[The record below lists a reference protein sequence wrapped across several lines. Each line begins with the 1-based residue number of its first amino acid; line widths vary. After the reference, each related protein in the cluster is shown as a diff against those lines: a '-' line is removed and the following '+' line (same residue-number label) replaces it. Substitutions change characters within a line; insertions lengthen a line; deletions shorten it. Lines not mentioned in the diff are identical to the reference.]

1 MKKHEKRLMAAL
13 LTLVMLVGMLPLQVF
28 ASEQPAPRAADA
40 TQTLTTSVDYD
51 SAERATATVTYHKV
65 GEAAP
70 ACNIVFLL
78 DASIQGGAATAQFK
92 NMVSANAGALVA
104 GTNANMQVISY
115 TQNVTNHGSATT
127 SGELDNLVG
136 QVSSA
141 QQGTA
146 NAALGLQEAT
156 EAVGTVAG
164 NGNPTVVFWVLGDDF
179 GNTQGASV
187 EDELKALSAQLNDD
201 DALIAWQLADQP
213 DDLIEKYAT
222 HYTTAEGKAEIAAY
236 AEKDADIFRS
246 GMLDSLERVLHDHY
260 RDTSITLSLAE
271 NQTLA
276 EKITSAEWKTTNGN
290 TLPVVETEVAKDGQS
305 VTVTFDKLCANLTGD
320 LVLELKLNTSVNESQ
335 TVLAEATTDGLYTG
349 FFDEATSEN
358 SLLFPAVSLDR
369 SQYTIT
375 FNAGDDATGTA
386 PEKITAMPGQYVTL
400 PDEGTL
406 TNSGSSFGGWN
417 DAQGKH
423 YSAGQIIAMP
433 EENLTLTPAW
443 GHVEVELEL
452 GQVNYAQSN
461 GNQMANN
468 VNYYRTGILNFNHV
482 SINGATPFNGK
493 VHSVQVKDQDIHYEK
508 TPTESDSR
516 YVTITNTEIEA
527 EYARHVGAT
536 DDDRVVAYI
545 QKCKCGEENSDKYDL
560 IIAGPGGVVASTN
573 MAEWMDTNGSLETVD
588 LSALD
593 TSHVTDMQKMFRYC
607 TNLRSIKFGEK
618 FDTSNVTNM
627 YDMFSRCSS
636 LESLD
641 LTGFDTSNV
650 TTMSSMF
657 WECGSLK
664 VLDLTSFDASK
675 LTSMYRMFTNCDN
688 LTEIKF
694 SEKINSHALINVAEM
709 FYGCKN
715 LTILDLGGF
724 DTSSVTNMSHMFRKC
739 SSLEQLNF
747 PDSFDT
753 SSVKTME
760 SMFQGCSALT
770 SLDLSNFDTGKVTEM
785 ASMFSDCS
793 SLTNLVLSESFNTS
807 SVTTMAYMF
816 NGCSSL
822 KDLILPESFNTSAVT
837 NMDRMFR
844 GCQSL
849 TSLTLPQAFDIS
861 KVTNMYAMFADSTK
875 LETVDL
881 SQANFNTSS
890 VTTMQYLFSDDTALQ
905 KVNLDDQF
913 YLQNVQ
919 NLSAIFSGC
928 SNLETINGDL
938 IFSATTDNQA
948 QNLSSMFSGC
958 GKLDGVNFVYVDAA
972 GNEVEDPT
980 TVSFPYVTTMASM
993 FSGCQKLTSID
1004 MGGWQMKDLT
1014 STSSMFKNCSS
1025 LQTLDLSW
1033 TEIAALEAQLSV
1045 GAMFNNVSTSAALN
1059 VANEADGTLST
1070 FMQAVVDAF
1079 KASVTNGTVYVDNV
1093 QIWPATT
1100 TGDEP
1105 IGDGP
1110 TMEPSGDPTQGTEP
1124 EGSHADPENG
1134 GEPGNTNDPSN
1145 DEPNNNEPSNDEEN
1159 NNEPSNDEQN
1169 NNDPSNG
1176 EQNNDEPLNGEQNNN
1191 DPSNDD
1197 ETNDVPSGDNV
1208 TPDGEG
1214 VVSTEPVEE
1223 PGTDAP
1229 EQDAAEPAAAS
1240 TMALSR
1246 AADARTTGDYTVK
1259 DNIWTHNTR
1268 TRAGSQFQYI
1278 VRVKYVG
1285 DVGAQSGEIK
1295 VTFPIPEDVRVL
1307 TKDELNAIGE
1317 GTELVQIGSVEYS
1330 DADTGFKGGR
1340 VVDADYD
1347 KDANALTA
1355 TIDGLFTGTEVEI
1368 NIWCTNEE
1376 KDFPDGGGYVY
1387 WDGTATT
1394 QDSAA
1399 AATSNVYRLWDVRN
1413 ADPEIPEAQDYTLT
1427 YKFTGQVPPDAK
1439 LPQGG
1444 TYKEGDQVTVAEK
1457 PTTAYKYYTFDGWS
1471 YTENGVQ
1478 KEVTPGGT
1486 LTMPDENITLIGN
1499 WTRNDEQA
1507 PKVTVKYQYDDTA
1520 PKDAPQIADEIVAV
1534 GDTYNVKPNLPD
1546 TGYASFNGW
1555 VPSLSIGDANVAIA
1569 DDDKDGIYTSADY
1582 RIPTSGTLSTAQF
1595 ADAEN
1600 VTITYTGSWTPY
1612 TGTIKFD
1619 ANADGVEG
1627 SMTDMTGVTHDEDQ
1641 NLPANRF
1648 TRDGYTFAG
1657 WSLSEDGPVV
1667 KSDGESAAGLITE
1680 NGSTVTLYAQWQE
1693 KPAVVETIM
1702 VYPADIIIYMGGADG
1717 AAGTVN
1723 ENGDIVGSDS
1733 LPEPGF
1739 RVTLPA
1745 SLKGTDVTTLT
1756 FKEKNGTKTWK
1767 FVPYDGES
1775 STVYKL
1781 VPQGEGQAATRVQFT
1796 KANGEVITSDNFT
1809 VGKEVNTS
1817 FEMGLYKGGVGEIVV
1832 KNGSQTYSVNSN
1844 FTGTLTVRGTTADVD
1859 YAALNATVAAGEP
1872 GLTAAANTTYTIN
1885 NGDVQADK
1893 AGIALLFDAI
1903 INTTDNDRTAQLEDR
1918 ADKALGGADAD
1929 RQYEIRYLDLVDRNN
1944 GNAWV
1949 KASENVTVS
1958 WPLPAGTDADT
1969 DFTLLHFKD
1978 LHRDMESGVIED
1990 NIETSEVE
1998 EVGCKVEGDHVVF
2011 EIGRGGFSP
2020 FALVWD
2026 EETDE
2031 PDTPDKPNVPTEPDT
2046 PEDLNTVDHF
2056 SYIVGYE
2063 DGTVMPQKQITRAEV
2078 ATIFY
2083 RLLKEDVRDENTT
2096 DASDFSDVSSSDWY
2110 GTTVATLA
2118 EMNILKGY
2126 EDGTF
2131 RPNAPITRAEF
2142 AAIATRFFDE
2152 TGAIYEP
2159 GTFTDV
2165 TGSEWFAGAIMDAVN
2180 LGLIGG
2186 YEDGTVRPNN
2196 NITRAEACAIV
2207 NRTVGRVP
2215 DADHLLPED
2224 EMITWPDNPESAWF
2238 YADMQEATNGHEY
2251 EWITEDGN
2259 KVENWTDLLDKDWTD
2274 R

>member
-1 MKKHEKRLMAAL
+1 MRQQVKRVVAIIMTVA
-13 LTLVMLVGMLPLQVF
+13 MLVGLFPLEVF
-28 ASEQPAPRAADA
+28 AQNSQRAAA

-104 GTNANMQVISY
+104 CTNANMQVISY
-115 TQNVTNHGSATT
+115 TQTVTNHGSATT

-146 NAALGLQEAT
+146 NAALGLQKAT

-164 NGNPTVVFWVLGDDF
+164 NGNPTVVFWVLGESF
-179 GNTQGASV
+179 GNTQGTPV
-187 EDELKALSAQLNDD
+187 EDELQALSDQLNDD
-201 DALIAWQLADQP
+201 DALITWQLTDQP
-213 DDLIEKYAT
+213 NDLIEKYAT
-222 HYTTAEGKAEIAAY
+222 HYTTAEGADKTAAY
-236 AEKDADIFRS
+236 AETNEAAFRS

-260 RDTSITLSLAE
+260 RDTSLTLSLAE

-276 EKITSAEWKTTNGN
+276 KEITSAEWETTNGN
-290 TLPVVETEVAKDGQS
+290 TLSEVKTEITEDRQS

-320 LVLELKLNTSVNESQ
+320 LVLALALDTDVNKKEI
-335 TVLAEATTDGLYTG
+335 VLAASTETSAYYSGL
-349 FFDEATSEN
+349 FDEEEAEQNLSFSDVEI
-358 SLLFPAVSLDR
+358 DR
-369 SQYTIT
+369 QKYTIT
-375 FNAGDDATGTA
+375 FEAGDDTTGTA
-386 PEKITAMPGQYVTL
+386 PDAITAMPGQYVTL
-400 PDEGTL
+400 PDEGSL

-417 DAQGKH
+417 DEEDNH

-433 EENLTLTPAW
+433 AENLTLTPAW

-452 GQVNYAQSN
+452 GEVKYAEAN
-461 GNQMANN
+461 GNQMSPNAKAGKRNL
-468 VNYYRTGILNFNHV
+468 LNFV
-482 SINGATPFNGK
+482 DVQVDGGETVAINAI
-493 VHSVQVKDQDIHYEK
+493 HSVKVVDNRVSYDTINDTEDPNRIQVTDPELKD
-508 TPTESDSR
+508 T
-516 YVTITNTEIEA
+516 VL
-527 EYARHVGAT
+527 YARHVGAT
-536 DDDRVVAYI
+536 ADDAVVAYLK
-545 QKCKCGEENSDKYDL
+545 QCDCDGVNTKKYDM
-560 IIAGPGGVVASTN
+560 IIAGPGGVVAPEN
-573 MAEWMDTNGSLETVD
+573 MSDWMSAWGDVWTDFVERMD

-593 TSHVTDMQKMFRYC
+593 TSQVTNMSSMFYNC
-607 TNLRSIKFGEK
+607 QNLTTLDLSNFDTTKVEKATSMFEWSTRLTEITFGEK
-618 FDTSNVTNM
+618 CTFEKATDLGAMFNNCQSVKKLDVSSFNTENVKSMNAMFQTCPKLEEIIFGDNFNTSNVTKMANMFLNCSGLNSLDISHFDTSNVTNM
-627 YDMFSRCSS
+627 GTMFAYCS
-636 LESLD
+636 
-641 LTGFDTSNV
+641 G
-650 TTMSSMF
+650 
-657 WECGSLK
+657 
-664 VLDLTSFDASK
+664 
-675 LTSMYRMFTNCDN
+675 
-688 LTEIKF
+688 
-694 SEKINSHALINVAEM
+694 
-709 FYGCKN
+709 
-715 LTILDLGGF
+715 
-724 DTSSVTNMSHMFRKC
+724 
-739 SSLEQLNF
+739 
-747 PDSFDT
+747 
-753 SSVKTME
+753 
-760 SMFQGCSALT
+760 LT
-770 SLDLSNFDTGKVTEM
+770 SLDLTDFNTSKVTKM
-785 ASMFSDCS
+785 SCMFEGCS
-793 SLTNLVLSESFNTS
+793 GLTSLTLSESFDTS
-807 SVTTMAYMF
+807 KVTDMSQMF
-816 NGCSSL
+816 WKCSKL
-822 KDLILPESFNTSAVT
+822 TNLTLPESFNTSNVV
-837 NMDRMFR
+837 NMSRMFQA
-844 GCQSL
+844 CSSL
-849 TSLTLPQAFDIS
+849 TDLTLPKAFDTS
-861 KVTNMYAMFADSTK
+861 KVENMRAMFADNTK

-881 SQANFNTSS
+881 SRANFKPSS
-890 VTTMQYLFSDDTALQ
+890 ATTMEYLFSADKAL
-905 KVNLDDQF
+905 KAVKLGKQF

-919 NLSAIFSGC
+919 NLGYMFNAC
-928 SNLETINGDL
+928 LALEEIDGNF
-938 IFSATTDNQA
+938 IFSATEDNQA
-948 QNLSSMFSGC
+948 TTMSHMFYQC
-958 GKLDGVNFVYVDAA
+958 YKLKAVNFTYADENGKLVE
-972 GNEVEDPT
+972 NEPAS
-980 TVSFPYVTTMASM
+980 VSFSMLKTMANM
-993 FSGCQKLTSID
+993 FDDCNALTSID
-1004 MGGWQMKDLT
+1004 MGGWKMPDLT
-1014 STSSMFKNCSS
+1014 STAYMFYDCDD
-1025 LQTLDLSW
+1025 LMELDLSW
-1033 TEIAALEAQLSV
+1033 TGIAAIS
-1045 GAMFNNVSTSAALN
+1045 G
-1059 VANEADGTLST
+1059 DGTSEYTTTQMFGSGNDKINQSAKLYVASEDGNGAFST
-1070 FMQAVVDAF
+1070 FMQAVIDAF
-1079 KASVTNGTVYVDNV
+1079 KASVTNGTVYVDG
-1093 QIWPATT
+1093 QPLSDQT

-1105 IGDGP
+1105 AGDGP
-1110 TMEPSGDPTQGTEP
+1110 TDEPSGDPTLGTEP
-1124 EGSHADPENG
+1124 GATPADPENG
-1134 GEPGNTNDPSN
+1134 GEPGNTN
-1145 DEPNNNEPSNDEEN
+1145 
-1159 NNEPSNDEQN
+1159 EPSNDEQN
-1169 NNDPSNG
+1169 NNDSSN
-1176 EQNNDEPLNGEQNNN
+1176 DEQNNN
-1191 DPSNDD
+1191 EPSN
-1197 ETNDVPSGDNV
+1197 EEPSGDNM
-1208 TPDGEG
+1208 TPGGEG
-1214 VVSTEPVEE
+1214 AVATDPVEE
-1223 PGTDAP
+1223 PGTDDP
-1229 EQDAAEPAAAS
+1229 EQDAAEPAATS

-1259 DNIWTHNTR
+1259 DNIWTHNKATP
-1268 TRAGSQFQYI
+1268 AGSEFQYR

-1295 VTFPIPEDVRVL
+1295 VTFPIPDDVRVL
-1307 TKDELNAIGE
+1307 TEAELNEIGA
-1317 GTELVQIGSVEYS
+1317 GTKLVQAGSVKET
-1330 DADTGFKGGR
+1330 DGADSGDFMGGR
-1340 VVDADYD
+1340 VVDAHYD
-1347 KDANALTA
+1347 ADANALTA

-1368 NIWCTNEE
+1368 NIWCTNET
-1376 KDFPDGGGYVY
+1376 KIFPQGGGYVY
-1387 WDGTATT
+1387 WDGTATA

-1399 AATSNVYRLWDVRN
+1399 AATSNVYRLWDYKG
-1413 ADPEIPEAQDYTLT
+1413 ADTPTTPDAQDYTLS
-1427 YKFTGQVPPDAK
+1427 YNFTGQVPPDAK

-1444 TYKEGDQVTVAEK
+1444 TYKENATVNVAEK
-1457 PTTAYKYYTFDGWS
+1457 PDTDYDYYEFDGWS
-1471 YTENGVQ
+1471 YTENGIQ

-1555 VPSLSIGDANVAIA
+1555 VPSLSIGDANVAIT
-1569 DDDKDGIYTSADY
+1569 DDDKDGIYTGEGY
-1582 RIPTSGTLSTAQF
+1582 RIPTTGKLSTAQF
-1595 ADAEN
+1595 AQEDD

-1619 ANADGVEG
+1619 GNGGSG
-1627 SMTDMTGVTHDEDQ
+1627 SMNEMTDVTHDTQ
-1641 NLPANRF
+1641 ATLTPNAF

-1657 WSLSEDGPVV
+1657 WSLEPNGLVV
-1667 KSDGESAAGLITE
+1667 KSDGDSAAGLITQDGQE
-1680 NGSTVTLYAQWQE
+1680 VTLYAQWQE
-1693 KPAVVETIM
+1693 KPVVVKTIK
-1702 VYPADIIIYMGGADG
+1702 VYPADIVIYMGGEDG
-1717 AAGTVN
+1717 AEGTVD
-1723 ENGDIVGSDS
+1723 ENGNIVGSTS

-1745 SLKGTDVTTLT
+1745 SLKDTKVTDLI
-1756 FKEKNGTKTWK
+1756 FKEKDGTKTWK
-1767 FVPYDGES
+1767 FVPYDGTS

-1781 VPQGEGQAATRVQFT
+1781 VPQGEDQAATRVQFT
-1796 KANGEVITSDNFT
+1796 KANGDVITSDNFT

-1903 INTTDNDRTAQLEDR
+1903 INTTDNDRTAQLEDC

-1998 EVGCKVEGDHVVF
+1998 EVDCKVEDGHVVF
-2011 EIGRGGFSP
+2011 EIGSGGFSP

-2026 EETDE
+2026 EEADE
-2031 PDTPDKPNVPTEPDT
+2031 PNTPDKPNVPTEPDT
-2046 PEDLNTVDHF
+2046 PDDLNTVDHF

-2096 DASDFSDVSSSDWY
+2096 DVSDFSDVSSSDWY

-2118 EMNILKGY
+2118 DMGIVKGY

-2152 TGAIYEP
+2152 TGATYEP

-2207 NRTVGRVP
+2207 NRTLGRVP

-2224 EMITWPDNPESAWF
+2224 EMKTWPDNPESAWF

-2251 EWITEDGN
+2251 EWITEAGN
-2259 KVENWTDLLDKDWTD
+2259 RVENWIDLLDKEWND

>member
-1 MKKHEKRLMAAL
+1 MRQQVKRVVAIIMTVA
-13 LTLVMLVGMLPLQVF
+13 MLVGLFPLEVF
-28 ASEQPAPRAADA
+28 AQNSQRAADA
-40 TQTLTTSVDYD
+40 TQTLTASVDYD

-127 SGELDNLVG
+127 SEGFSNLVE
-136 QVSSA
+136 QVSGS
-141 QQGTA
+141 QEGTA
-146 NAALGLQEAT
+146 NAALGLQKAA
-156 EAVGTVAG
+156 EAVETVAD
-164 NGNPTVVFWVLGDDF
+164 NGNPTVVFWVLGDSF

-187 EDELKALSAQLNDD
+187 EDELQALSAHLNDD

-213 DDLIEKYAT
+213 NDLIEKYAT
-222 HYTTAEGKAEIAAY
+222 AEGAAKTAAY
-236 AEKDADIFRS
+236 AEPDADTFRN

-260 RDTSITLSLAE
+260 RDTSFTFSLAE
-271 NQTLA
+271 DQTLA
-276 EKITSAEWKTTNGN
+276 EKITSAKWKMTNGN
-290 TLPVVETEVAKDGQS
+290 TLSEVKPEIAEDGRS
-305 VTVTFDKLCANLTGD
+305 VTVTFDKLCANLSGD
-320 LVLELKLNTSVNESQ
+320 LVLELQLNTSTTNEQ
-335 TVLAEATTDGLYTG
+335 TVFEASQQTTDKLYTG
-349 FFDEATSEN
+349 FFDENKGEKIFS
-358 SLLFPAVSLDR
+358 FPAVMLDR

-375 FNAGDDATGTA
+375 FEAGDDVTGTA
-386 PEKITAMPGQYVTL
+386 PDAITAMPGQYVTL
-400 PDEGTL
+400 PDEGNL
-406 TNSGSSFGGWN
+406 TNSGCSFGGWN
-417 DAQGKH
+417 VKGSNTF

-433 EENLTLTPAW
+433 ANDLTLTPAW

-452 GQVNYAQSN
+452 GKVNYAEAN
-461 GNQMANN
+461 GKQMASN
-468 VNYYRTGILNFNHV
+468 VTYQWRGLLNFNNALV
-482 SINGATPFNGK
+482 DGQKIFSDK
-493 VHSVQVKDQDIHYEK
+493 VHSIRVVDQKVTYGSVSGSGDRNQVEVTAIKDSEGQEID
-508 TPTESDSR
+508 PDS
-516 YVTITNTEIEA
+516 VL
-527 EYARHVGAT
+527 YARHVGAT
-536 DDDRVVAYI
+536 DEDRVVAYLTEC
-545 QKCKCGEENSDKYDL
+545 QCSDPAGEKYDL
-560 IIAGPGGVVASTN
+560 IIAGPGGVVAPEKMN
-573 MAEWMDTNGSLETVD
+573 NWMEGNGTVET
-588 LSALD
+588 
-593 TSHVTDMQKMFRYC
+593 
-607 TNLRSIKFGEK
+607 I
-618 FDTSNVTNM
+618 
-627 YDMFSRCSS
+627 
-636 LESLD
+636 D
-641 LTGFDTSNV
+641 LTALDTSNV
-650 TTMSSMF
+650 TTMGRMFRNCKSLKKVIFGKNYDTSQVTNMADMFSACSSLSSVDFSMFNTSKVTSMGGMFWHCDRLQNVNLSSFDLKEVVNASSMF
-657 WECGSLK
+657 EGSG
-664 VLDLTSFDASK
+664 LTSITFN
-675 LTSMYRMFTNCDN
+675 TNTN
-688 LTEIKF
+688 AG
-694 SEKINSHALINVAEM
+694 KIEDMHSM
-709 FYGCKN
+709 FYGCSSLTTLTLPKITPPAKN
-715 LTILDLGGF
+715 AEGQDTKPTMQSMFRKCKSLTSLDLSSFNTVNVKNMYYMFDDCGNLKSITFGETFNTKNVENMGGMFQNCRSLNNLSFPEAF
-724 DTSSVTNMSHMFRKC
+724 DTSSVTNMDAMFNSC
-739 SSLEQLNF
+739 SS
-747 PDSFDT
+747 
-753 SSVKTME
+753 
-760 SMFQGCSALT
+760 LT
-770 SLDLSNFDTGKVTEM
+770 SLDLSE
-785 ASMFSDCS
+785 
-793 SLTNLVLSESFNTS
+793 FNTAG
-807 SVTTMAYMF
+807 VTTMR
-816 NGCSSL
+816 S
-822 KDLILPESFNTSAVT
+822 
-837 NMDRMFR
+837 
-844 GCQSL
+844 
-849 TSLTLPQAFDIS
+849 
-861 KVTNMYAMFADSTK
+861 
-875 LETVDL
+875 
-881 SQANFNTSS
+881 
-890 VTTMQYLFSDDTALQ
+890 LFSNDEALQ
-905 KVNLDDQF
+905 EINLGDHF
-913 YLQNVQ
+913 YLQSVED
-919 NLSAIFSGC
+919 LSNMLHECRALAEIKGKF
-928 SNLETINGDL
+928 
-938 IFSATTDNQA
+938 IFSASGDNQA
-948 QNLSSMFSGC
+948 ETMSQMFYQC
-958 GKLDGVNFVYVDAA
+958 TKLKEVNFAYVD
-972 GNEVEDPT
+972 GNGALVT
-980 TVSFPYVTTMASM
+980 GNSASVNFPKLNTMASM
-993 FSGCQKLTSID
+993 FSGCQNLTSIN
-1004 MGGWQMKDLT
+1004 MGGWQMPNLT
-1014 STSSMFKNCSS
+1014 NTSYMFNNCKS
-1025 LQTLDLSW
+1025 LKTLVLSW
-1033 TEIAALEAQLSV
+1033 EKIAALENQLKVDS
-1045 GAMFNNVSTSAALN
+1045 MFNKVSQSATLN
-1059 VANEADGTLST
+1059 VVKEADDDLSS
-1070 FMQAVVDAF
+1070 FMSAVVDEFPGA
-1079 KASVTNGTVYVDNV
+1079 VYVDG
-1093 QIWPATT
+1093 QPWSDQT
-1100 TGDEP
+1100 TGDESS
-1105 IGDGP
+1105 GDGP
-1110 TMEPSGDPTQGTEP
+1110 TDEPSGDPTLGTEP
-1124 EGSHADPENG
+1124 GATPADPENG
-1134 GEPGNTNDPSN
+1134 GEPGNTK
-1145 DEPNNNEPSNDEEN
+1145 EPSNDEQN
-1159 NNEPSNDEQN
+1159 NNDSSNDEQNNNNAPSNDEQN
-1169 NNDPSNG
+1169 NNDPSN
-1176 EQNNDEPLNGEQNNN
+1176 DEQNNN
-1191 DPSNDD
+1191 NES
-1197 ETNDVPSGDNV
+1197 TNEEPSGDNV
-1208 TPDGEG
+1208 TPGGEG
-1214 VVSTEPVEE
+1214 DVSTNPVEE
-1223 PGTDAP
+1223 PGTDDP
-1229 EQDAAEPAAAS
+1229 EQDVTESEEGSTLAAAS

-1246 AADARTTGDYTVK
+1246 AADVRTTGDYTVK

-1340 VVDADYD
+1340 VVDEKYD
-1347 KDANALTA
+1347 SATETLTA

-1368 NIWCTNEE
+1368 SIWCENET
-1376 KDFPDGGGYVY
+1376 KIFPQGGGYVY
-1387 WDGTATT
+1387 WDGTATA

-1413 ADPEIPEAQDYTLT
+1413 ADPETPEAQDYTLT

-1444 TYKEGDQVTVAEK
+1444 TYEENATVKVAAE
-1457 PTTAYKYYTFDGWS
+1457 PDTDYDYYTFDGWKDEDGKS
-1471 YTENGVQ
+1471 YTAGESI
-1478 KEVTPGGT
+1478 
-1486 LTMPDENITLIGN
+1486 TMNKNITLTGN
-1499 WTRNDEQA
+1499 WTRNDERA
-1507 PKVTVKYQYDDTA
+1507 PKVTVKYQYDGTE
-1520 PKDAPQIADEIVAV
+1520 PKDAPKIPEQTISV
-1534 GDTYNVKPNLPD
+1534 GDTYAVVGALPD

-1555 VPSLSIGDANVAIA
+1555 VPSLSIGDANVTIT
-1569 DDDKDGIYTSADY
+1569 DDDNDGIYTSNDY
-1582 RIPTSGTLSTAQF
+1582 SIPASGKLSTAQF
-1595 ADAEN
+1595 AQEDD

-1619 ANADGVEG
+1619 ANDGSG
-1627 SMTDMTGVTHDEDQ
+1627 SMDNMTDVTHDEDR
-1641 NLPANRF
+1641 NLPANTF
-1648 TRDGYTFAG
+1648 IKDGYTFAG
-1657 WSLSEDGPVV
+1657 WSLEPNGQVV
-1667 KSDGESAAGLITE
+1667 KSDGDSAAGLINQ
-1680 NGSTVTLYAQWQE
+1680 NGQEVTLYAQWQE
-1693 KPAVVETIM
+1693 KPAVVETIK
-1702 VYPADIIIYMGGADG
+1702 VCPADIVIYMGGADG
-1717 AAGTVN
+1717 AEGTVDK
-1723 ENGDIVGSDS
+1723 NGNIVGSTS

-1745 SLKGTDVTTLT
+1745 SLKDTKVTDLT
-1756 FKEKNGTKTWK
+1756 FKEKDGTKTWK
-1767 FVPYDGES
+1767 FVPYDGTS

-1832 KNGSQTYSVNSN
+1832 ENGSQTYSVNSN

-1903 INTTDNDRTAQLEDR
+1903 INTTDNDRTAQLEDH

-1998 EVGCKVEGDHVVF
+1998 KVDCKVEDGHVVF
-2011 EIGRGGFSP
+2011 EIGSGGFSP

-2026 EETDE
+2026 EEADE
-2031 PDTPDKPNVPTEPDT
+2031 PNTPDKPNVPTEPDM

-2056 SYIVGYE
+2056 SYVVGYE

-2096 DASDFSDVSSSDWY
+2096 DVSDFSDVSSSDWY

-2118 EMNILKGY
+2118 DMGIVKGY

-2152 TGAIYEP
+2152 TGATYEP

-2207 NRTVGRVP
+2207 NRTLGRVP

-2224 EMITWPDNPESAWF
+2224 EMKTWPDNPESAWF

-2259 KVENWTDLLDKDWTD
+2259 KIENWTDLLDKDWND

>member
-1 MKKHEKRLMAAL
+1 MKKHAKRLMAAL
-13 LTLVMLVGMLPLQVF
+13 LTFVMLVGMLPLQGF
-28 ASEQPAPRAADA
+28 ASEQPAPRAAD
-40 TQTLTTSVDYD
+40 TQALTASVDY
-51 SAERATATVTYHKV
+51 ANTARDTAIVTYHKV

-115 TQNVTNHGSATT
+115 TQTVTNHGSATT

-164 NGNPTVVFWVLGDDF
+164 NGNPTVVFWVLGESF
-179 GNTQGASV
+179 GNTQGTPV
-187 EDELKALSAQLNDD
+187 EDELQALSDQLNDD
-201 DALIAWQLADQP
+201 DALITWQLTDQP
-213 DDLIEKYAT
+213 NDLIEKYAT
-222 HYTTAEGKAEIAAY
+222 HYTTAEGADKTAAY
-236 AEKDADIFRS
+236 AETNEAAFRS

-260 RDTSITLSLAE
+260 RDTSLTLSLAE

-276 EKITSAEWKTTNGN
+276 KEITSAEWETTNGN
-290 TLPVVETEVAKDGQS
+290 TLSEVKTEITEDRQS

-320 LVLELKLNTSVNESQ
+320 LVLALALDTDVNKKEI
-335 TVLAEATTDGLYTG
+335 VLAASTETSAYYSGL
-349 FFDEATSEN
+349 FDEEEAEQNLSFSDVEI
-358 SLLFPAVSLDR
+358 DR
-369 SQYTIT
+369 QKYTIT
-375 FNAGDDATGTA
+375 FEAGDDTTGTA
-386 PEKITAMPGQYVTL
+386 PDAITAMPGQYVTL
-400 PDEGTL
+400 PDEGSL

-417 DAQGKH
+417 DEEDNH

-433 EENLTLTPAW
+433 AENLTLTPAW

-452 GQVNYAQSN
+452 GEVKYAEAN
-461 GNQMANN
+461 GNQMSPNAKA
-468 VNYYRTGILNFNHV
+468 GKGKLLNFV
-482 SINGATPFNGK
+482 DVQVDGGK
-493 VHSVQVKDQDIHYEK
+493 TVAIDAIHSVKVVDNRVSYDTINDTEDPNRIQVTDPELKD
-508 TPTESDSR
+508 T
-516 YVTITNTEIEA
+516 VL
-527 EYARHVGAT
+527 YARHVGAT
-536 DDDRVVAYI
+536 DDDYVVAYLK
-545 QKCKCGEENSDKYDL
+545 QCDCSGAQEEKYDM
-560 IIAGPGGVVASTN
+560 IIAGPGGVVAPEN
-573 MAEWMDTNGSLETVD
+573 MSDWMSAWGDVWTDFVERMD

-593 TSHVTDMQKMFRYC
+593 TSQVTNMSSMFYNC
-607 TNLRSIKFGEK
+607 QNLTTLDLSNFDTTNVEKATSMFEWSTRLTEITFGEK
-618 FDTSNVTNM
+618 CTFENATDLGAMFNNCQSVKKLDVSSFNTENVKSMNAMFQTCPKLENIIFGDNFNTSNVTKMANMFLNCSGLNSLDISHFDTSNVTNM
-627 YDMFSRCSS
+627 GTMFAYCS
-636 LESLD
+636 
-641 LTGFDTSNV
+641 G
-650 TTMSSMF
+650 
-657 WECGSLK
+657 
-664 VLDLTSFDASK
+664 
-675 LTSMYRMFTNCDN
+675 
-688 LTEIKF
+688 
-694 SEKINSHALINVAEM
+694 
-709 FYGCKN
+709 
-715 LTILDLGGF
+715 
-724 DTSSVTNMSHMFRKC
+724 
-739 SSLEQLNF
+739 
-747 PDSFDT
+747 
-753 SSVKTME
+753 
-760 SMFQGCSALT
+760 LT
-770 SLDLSNFDTGKVTEM
+770 SLDLTKFNTSKVTKM
-785 ASMFSDCS
+785 SCMFEGCS
-793 SLTNLVLSESFNTS
+793 GLTSLTLSESFDTS
-807 SVTTMAYMF
+807 KVTDMSQMF
-816 NGCSSL
+816 WKCSKL
-822 KDLILPESFNTSAVT
+822 TNLTLPESFNTSNVV
-837 NMDRMFR
+837 NMSRMFQA
-844 GCQSL
+844 CSSL
-849 TSLTLPQAFDIS
+849 TDLTLPKAFDTS
-861 KVTNMYAMFADSTK
+861 KVENMRAMFADNTK
-875 LETVDL
+875 LETVDF
-881 SQANFNTSS
+881 SQANFKPSS
-890 VTTMQYLFSDDTALQ
+890 ATTMEYLFSADKAL
-905 KVNLDDQF
+905 KEVKLGNQF

-919 NLSAIFSGC
+919 NLGYMFNACSALEEID
-928 SNLETINGDL
+928 SNF
-938 IFSATTDNQA
+938 IFSATEDNQA
-948 QNLSSMFSGC
+948 TTMSHMFYQC
-958 GKLDGVNFVYVDAA
+958 YKLKAVNFAYADENGTLVA
-972 GNEVEDPT
+972 EKPES
-980 TVSFPYVTTMASM
+980 VSFSKLKTMANM
-993 FSGCQKLTSID
+993 FDDCNALMSID
-1004 MGGWQMKDLT
+1004 MGGWKMPDLT
-1014 STSSMFKNCSS
+1014 STAYMFFDCDD
-1025 LQTLDLSW
+1025 LMELDLSW
-1033 TEIAALEAQLSV
+1033 TGIAAISGDGTSEYTTTQ
-1045 GAMFNNVSTSAALN
+1045 MFGSGNDKINQSAKLY
-1059 VANEADGTLST
+1059 VASEDGNGTLST

-1079 KASVTNGTVYVDNV
+1079 KASVTNGTVYVDG
-1093 QIWPATT
+1093 QLLSDQT

-1105 IGDGP
+1105 SGDGP
-1110 TMEPSGDPTQGTEP
+1110 TDEPSGDPTLGTEP
-1124 EGSHADPENG
+1124 GGTPADPENG
-1134 GEPGNTNDPSN
+1134 GEPGNTN
-1145 DEPNNNEPSNDEEN
+1145 EPSNDEQNNNAPSNDEQNN

-1169 NNDPSNG
+1169 NNNAPSND
-1176 EQNNDEPLNGEQNNN
+1176 EQNTNNEPSNDEQNNN
-1191 DPSNDD
+1191 NEP
-1197 ETNDVPSGDNV
+1197 TNEEPSGDNV
-1208 TPDGEG
+1208 TLGGEG
-1214 VVSTEPVEE
+1214 NVSTEPVEE
-1223 PGTDAP
+1223 PGTDDS
-1229 EQDAAEPAAAS
+1229 EQDVTESEEGSTPADAS

-1285 DVGAQSGEIK
+1285 GVGAQSGEIK

-1307 TKDELNAIGE
+1307 TSDELDAIGE
-1317 GTELVQIGSVEYS
+1317 GTALVQIGSVKYS
-1330 DADTGFKGGR
+1330 DAETGFKGGR
-1340 VVDADYD
+1340 VVEAKYD
-1347 KDANALTA
+1347 PATETLTA

-1368 NIWCTNEE
+1368 SIWCENKT
-1376 KDFPDGGGYVY
+1376 KIFPQGGGYVY
-1387 WDGTATT
+1387 WDGTATA

-1399 AATSNVYRLWDVRN
+1399 AATSNVYRLWDVKN
-1413 ADPEIPEAQDYTLT
+1413 VTPNPPEAQDYTLS
-1427 YKFTGQVPPDAK
+1427 YNFTGDVPPDAK

-1444 TYKEGDQVTVAEK
+1444 TYEKGDQVTVAEE

-1486 LTMPDENITLIGN
+1486 LTMPDENITLTGN
-1499 WTRNDEQA
+1499 WTLEKNSA
-1507 PKVTVKYQYDDTA
+1507 PKIEVAYEYDNTAPEGAPVIAKETIAFGKNYTVKS
-1520 PKDAPQIADEIVAV
+1520 I
-1534 GDTYNVKPNLPD
+1534 PD
-1546 TGYASFNGW
+1546 VVNYCTFNGW
-1555 VPSLSIGDANVAIA
+1555 TPTLTVDDAEIPLTK
-1569 DDDKDGIYTSADY
+1569 DKDGIYTNDDY
-1582 RIPTSGTLSTAQF
+1582 RIPASGTLSTAQF
-1595 ADAEN
+1595 ADADN

-1612 TGTIKFD
+1612 TGTIKF
-1619 ANADGVEG
+1619 NGNGGSG
-1627 SMTDMTGVTHDEDQ
+1627 SMSEMTGVTYDEDQ

-1648 TRDGYTFAG
+1648 TRDGYTFEG
-1657 WSLSEDGPVV
+1657 WSLEPNGPIV
-1667 KSDGESAAGLITE
+1667 KSDGDSAAGLITE

-1693 KPAVVETIM
+1693 KPAVVETIK
-1702 VYPADIIIYMGGADG
+1702 VYPADIVIYMGGKDG
-1717 AAGTVN
+1717 AEGTVD
-1723 ENGDIVGSDS
+1723 ENGNIVGSTS

-1745 SLKGTDVTTLT
+1745 SLKDTKVTDLI
-1756 FKEKNGTKTWK
+1756 FKEKDGTKTWK
-1767 FVPYDGES
+1767 FVPYDGTS

-1832 KNGSQTYSVNSN
+1832 ESAGQTYSVNSN

-1859 YAALNATVAAGEP
+1859 YAALNDAVKAGEP

-1998 EVGCKVEGDHVVF
+1998 EVDCKVEDGHVVF
-2011 EIGRGGFSP
+2011 EIGSGGFSP

-2026 EETDE
+2026 EEADE
-2031 PDTPDKPNVPTEPDT
+2031 PNTPDKPNVPTEPDM
-2046 PEDLNTVDHF
+2046 PEDLNIVDHF

-2096 DASDFSDVSSSDWY
+2096 DVSDFSDVSSSDWY

-2152 TGAIYEP
+2152 TGATYEP

-2207 NRTVGRVP
+2207 NRTLGRVP

-2224 EMITWPDNPESAWF
+2224 EMKTWPDNPESAWF

>member
-1 MKKHEKRLMAAL
+1 MKKHAKRLMAAL

-40 TQTLTTSVDYD
+40 TQALTASVDY
-51 SAERATATVTYHKV
+51 ANTERDAATVTYHKV

-70 ACNIVFLL
+70 ACNMVFLL

-115 TQNVTNHGSATT
+115 TQTVTNHGSATT

-136 QVSSA
+136 QVSSV

-146 NAALGLQEAT
+146 NAALGLQKAA
-156 EAVGTVAG
+156 EAVENVAG
-164 NGNPTVVFWVLGDDF
+164 NGNPTVVFWVLGDSF

-187 EDELKALSAQLNDD
+187 DDELQALSAHLNDD
-201 DALIAWQLADQP
+201 DALIAWQLTDQP
-213 DDLIEKYAT
+213 NDLIEKYAT
-222 HYTTAEGKAEIAAY
+222 DYTTAEGAAKTAAY
-236 AEKDADIFRS
+236 AEPDADTFRS

-271 NQTLA
+271 DQTLA

-290 TLPVVETEVAKDGQS
+290 TLPAVETEIAEDGQS

-320 LVLELKLNTSVNESQ
+320 LVLELNLNTSVNNSQ

-349 FFDEATSEN
+349 FFDEETSEN
-358 SLLFPAVSLDR
+358 SLLFPAVTLDR

-375 FNAGDDATGTA
+375 FEQGDSTGTA
-386 PEKITAMPGQYVTL
+386 PEEITAMPGQYVTL
-400 PDEGTL
+400 PDEGSL

-417 DAQGKH
+417 DTKGNH

-433 EENLTLTPAW
+433 TENLTLTPAW

-452 GQVNYAQSN
+452 GEVNYAEAN
-461 GNQMANN
+461 DNQMSPDAKAAP
-468 VNYYRTGILNFNHV
+468 GKLLNFDDV
-482 SINGATPFNGK
+482 QLDGGEIVAIDDI
-493 VHSVQVKDQDIHYEK
+493 HSVQVVDDAVTYNTTPSQEDPDKIEITDPELKD
-508 TPTESDSR
+508 T
-516 YVTITNTEIEA
+516 VL
-527 EYARHVGAT
+527 YARHVGAT
-536 DDDRVVAYI
+536 ADDAVVAYLK
-545 QKCKCGEENSDKYDL
+545 QCDCDGGNDEKYDM
-560 IIAGPGGVVASTN
+560 IIAGPGGVVAPEN
-573 MAEWMDTNGSLETVD
+573 MDGWMSSGFQVGTVWTDYVERMD

-593 TSHVTDMQKMFRYC
+593 TSQVTNMNTMFYNCKKLTTLDLSNFDTTKVETAYSMVSWSTRL
-607 TNLRSIKFGEK
+607 TEIIFGEK
-618 FDTSNVTNM
+618 CTFENATNLGAMFNNCQSVKELDVSSFNTENVTNMASMFQTCPKLEKIIFGENFNTSNVTTMESMFWNCSGLISLDISHFDTSNVTNM
-627 YDMFSRCSS
+627 RAMF
-636 LESLD
+636 
-641 LTGFDTSNV
+641 
-650 TTMSSMF
+650 
-657 WECGSLK
+657 
-664 VLDLTSFDASK
+664 A
-675 LTSMYRMFTNCDN
+675 
-688 LTEIKF
+688 
-694 SEKINSHALINVAEM
+694 
-709 FYGCKN
+709 
-715 LTILDLGGF
+715 
-724 DTSSVTNMSHMFRKC
+724 KC
-739 SSLEQLNF
+739 S
-747 PDSFDT
+747 
-753 SSVKTME
+753 
-760 SMFQGCSALT
+760 GLT
-770 SLDLSNFDTGKVTEM
+770 SLDLSNFDTSSVTTM

-793 SLTNLVLSESFNTS
+793 SLTSLTLSKNFNTS
-807 SVTTMAYMF
+807 SVTNMAYMF

-822 KDLILPESFNTSAVT
+822 TGLDFPESFNTSAVT

-844 GCQSL
+844 GCASL
-849 TSLTLPQAFDIS
+849 TSLTLPQSFDTS

-881 SQANFNTSS
+881 SQANFNTSR
-890 VTTMQYLFSDDTALQ
+890 VTTMQYLFSDDSALQ
-905 KVNLDDQF
+905 KVNLGNSF

-919 NLSAIFSGC
+919 NLSATFSGC
-928 SNLETINGDL
+928 SNLETIDGDL
-938 IFSATTDNQA
+938 IFSAATGNQA
-948 QNLSSMFSGC
+948 QNLSSMFINC
-958 GKLDGVNFVYVDAA
+958 GKLDEVNFVYVDAD
-972 GNEVEDPT
+972 GNEVENPT
-980 TVSFPYVTTMASM
+980 TVSFPYLTTMASM
-993 FSGCQKLTSID
+993 FSGCKNLTSID
-1004 MGGWQMKDLT
+1004 MGGWQMEDLT
-1014 STSSMFKNCSS
+1014 STSSMFKDCSA
-1025 LQTLDLSW
+1025 LEALDLSW
-1033 TEIAALEAQLSV
+1033 TEIAALEEQLSV
-1045 GAMFNNVSTSAALN
+1045 GGMFNNISTSAALN
-1059 VANEADGTLST
+1059 VVNEADGNLSA

-1079 KASVTNGTVYVDNV
+1079 KASVTNGTVTVDG
-1093 QIWPATT
+1093 QPLSDQT
-1100 TGDEP
+1100 TGDESS
-1105 IGDGP
+1105 GDGP
-1110 TMEPSGDPTQGTEP
+1110 TDEPSGDSTPGTEP
-1124 EGSHADPENG
+1124 EGTPADPENG
-1134 GEPGNTNDPSN
+1134 GEPGNTN
-1145 DEPNNNEPSNDEEN
+1145 EPSNDEE
-1159 NNEPSNDEQN
+1159 
-1169 NNDPSNG
+1169 
-1176 EQNNDEPLNGEQNNN
+1176 NNN

-1197 ETNDVPSGDNV
+1197 ETDDVPTSDNM
-1208 TPDGEG
+1208 TPGGEG
-1214 VVSTEPVEE
+1214 NVSTDPVEE

-1229 EQDAAEPAAAS
+1229 EQDAAEPAATS

-1246 AADARTTGDYTVK
+1246 AADARTTGDYTIL
-1259 DNIWTHNTR
+1259 DNGIWQHKER

-1285 DVGAQSGEIK
+1285 GVGAQSGEIK

-1307 TKDELNAIGE
+1307 TEDELNDLPYE
-1317 GTELVQIGSVEYS
+1317 NKELVQIGSVKYS
-1330 DADTGFKGGR
+1330 GAVTGFKGGR
-1340 VVDADYD
+1340 VVEAKYD
-1347 KDANALTA
+1347 SATETLTA
-1355 TIDGLFTGTEVEI
+1355 TIDGLFAGTEVEI

-1376 KDFPDGGGYVY
+1376 KDFPEDGGYVY
-1387 WDGTATT
+1387 WDGTATA

-1399 AATSNVYRLWDVRN
+1399 LVSSNIYRLWDYKG
-1413 ADPEIPEAQDYTLT
+1413 ADTPITPDTQDYTLS
-1427 YKFTGQVPPDAK
+1427 YKFTGDVPPDAK

-1444 TYKEGDQVTVAEK
+1444 TYEENATVNVAAE
-1457 PTTAYKYYTFDGWS
+1457 PDTDYDYYEFDGWKDQDEKS
-1471 YTENGVQ
+1471 YTAGDSI
-1478 KEVTPGGT
+1478 
-1486 LTMPDENITLIGN
+1486 TMDKNITLTGN
-1499 WTRNDEQA
+1499 WTLEKTSA
-1507 PKVTVKYQYDDTA
+1507 PKIEVAYEYDNTAPEGAPVIAKETIAFGKNYTVKS
-1520 PKDAPQIADEIVAV
+1520 I
-1534 GDTYNVKPNLPD
+1534 PD
-1546 TGYASFNGW
+1546 VVNYCTFNGW
-1555 VPSLSIGDANVAIA
+1555 TPTLTVDDAEVPLTK
-1569 DDDKDGIYTSADY
+1569 DKDGIFTSADY
-1582 RIPTSGTLSTAQF
+1582 SIPASGTLSTAQF

-1612 TGTIKFD
+1612 TGTIKF
-1619 ANADGVEG
+1619 NGNGGLG
-1627 SMTDMTGVTHDEDQ
+1627 SMSEMTGVTHDEDQ

-1667 KSDGESAAGLITE
+1667 KNDGDSAAGLITQ
-1680 NGSTVTLYAQWQE
+1680 NGQEVTLYAQWQE
-1693 KPAVVETIM
+1693 KPAVVETIK

-1723 ENGDIVGSDS
+1723 ENGQIVGSDS

-1739 RVTLPA
+1739 RVILPT
-1745 SLKGTDVTTLT
+1745 SLKDTDVTTLT
-1756 FKEKNGTKTWK
+1756 FKEADDSTKTWK

-1775 STVYKL
+1775 RTVYKL
-1781 VPQGEGQAATRVQFT
+1781 VPTGSNTEATRVQFT
-1796 KANGEVITSDNFT
+1796 KANGDVITSDNFT

-1817 FEMGLYKGGVGEIVV
+1817 FEMGLYKDGVGEIVV
-1832 KNGSQTYSVNSN
+1832 ESAGQTYSVNSN

-1859 YAALNATVAAGEP
+1859 YAALNDAVKAGEP
-1872 GLTAAANTTYTIN
+1872 GLAAAADTTYTIN

-1903 INTTDNDRTAQLEDR
+1903 INTADNDRTAQLEAR
-1918 ADKALGGADAD
+1918 ADEALGGADAD

-1958 WPLPAGTDADT
+1958 WPLPEGTDANT
-1969 DFTLLHFKD
+1969 DFTLLHFTD

-1990 NIETSEVE
+1990 NIEASEVK
-1998 EVGCKVEGDHVVF
+1998 EVDCKVEDGHVVF
-2011 EIGRGGFSP
+2011 EIGSGGFSP

-2026 EETDE
+2026 EAADE

-2046 PEDLNTVDHF
+2046 PDDLNTVDHF

-2083 RLLKEDVRDENTT
+2083 RLLKADVRDENTT
-2096 DASDFSDVSSSDWY
+2096 DVSDFSDVSSSDWY

-2118 EMNILKGY
+2118 DMGIVKGY

-2131 RPNAPITRAEF
+2131 RPNAPISRAEF

-2152 TGAIYEP
+2152 TGATYEP

-2207 NRTVGRVP
+2207 NRTLGRVP
-2215 DADHLLPED
+2215 DADHLLPAD
-2224 EMITWPDNPESAWF
+2224 EMKTWPDNPESAWF

-2259 KVENWTDLLDKDWTD
+2259 KIENWTDLLDKDWND

>member
-1 MKKHEKRLMAAL
+1 MRQQVKRVVAIIMTVA
-13 LTLVMLVGMLPLQVF
+13 MLVGLFPLEVF
-28 ASEQPAPRAADA
+28 AQNSQRAAA

-92 NMVSANAGALVA
+92 NMVSANAWNLVA
-104 GTNANMQVISY
+104 GANANMQVISY
-115 TQNVTNHGSATT
+115 TQTVTNHGSATT

-164 NGNPTVVFWVLGDDF
+164 NGNPTVVFWVLGDSF

-187 EDELKALSAQLNDD
+187 EDELQALSDQLNDD
-201 DALIAWQLADQP
+201 DALIAWQLANQP
-213 DDLIEKYAT
+213 NDLIADYAT
-222 HYTTAEGKAEIAAY
+222 HYITAEGADKTAAY
-236 AEKDADIFRS
+236 AETNEAAFRS

-260 RDTSITLSLAE
+260 RDTSLTLSLAE

-276 EKITSAEWKTTNGN
+276 KEITSAEWETTNGN
-290 TLPVVETEVAKDGQS
+290 TLSEVKTEITEDRQS
-305 VTVTFDKLCANLTGD
+305 VTVTFDKLCANLSGD
-320 LVLELKLNTSVNESQ
+320 LVLTLALDTDVNKKE
-335 TVLAEATTDGLYTG
+335 TVLAASTETGAYYSGL
-349 FFDEATSEN
+349 FDEKDAEQNLS
-358 SLLFPAVSLDR
+358 FPAVEIDR
-369 SQYTIT
+369 QKYTIT
-375 FNAGDDATGTA
+375 FEAGDDATGTA

-400 PDEGTL
+400 PDEGSL

-417 DAQGKH
+417 DTKGNH

-433 EENLTLTPAW
+433 TENLTLTPAW

-452 GQVNYAQSN
+452 GQVNYAEAN
-461 GNQMANN
+461 GNQMSSNAKAN
-468 VNYYRTGILNFNHV
+468 GLLNFV
-482 SINGATPFNGK
+482 G
-493 VHSVQVKDQDIHYEK
+493 VQVGEGKTIENNSIHSLQVVDDRVAYDTISDQDDPNKIQ
-508 TPTESDSR
+508 
-516 YVTITNTEIEA
+516 VTDPELEDTVL
-527 EYARHVGAT
+527 YARHVGAT
-536 DDDRVVAYI
+536 ADDAVVAYLK
-545 QKCKCGEENSDKYDL
+545 QCDCEGGNKEKYDL
-560 IIAGPGGVVASTN
+560 IIAGPGGVVAPENMDGWMSAWGDVWTDFVERMDVSELDTSQVTNMNNMFYNCQNLTTLDLSNFDTTKVKTATSMFEWSTRLTEIIFGEKCTFENATSLHAMFNNCQSVKELDVSSFNTANVTN
-573 MAEWMDTNGSLETVD
+573 MASMFQTCPKLEKITFGENF
-588 LSALD
+588 D
-593 TSHVTDMQKMFRYC
+593 TSNVTTMGSMFWNC
-607 TNLRSIKFGEK
+607 SGLSSLDISH

-627 YDMFSRCSS
+627 GTMFAYCS
-636 LESLD
+636 
-641 LTGFDTSNV
+641 G
-650 TTMSSMF
+650 
-657 WECGSLK
+657 
-664 VLDLTSFDASK
+664 
-675 LTSMYRMFTNCDN
+675 
-688 LTEIKF
+688 
-694 SEKINSHALINVAEM
+694 
-709 FYGCKN
+709 
-715 LTILDLGGF
+715 
-724 DTSSVTNMSHMFRKC
+724 
-739 SSLEQLNF
+739 
-747 PDSFDT
+747 
-753 SSVKTME
+753 
-760 SMFQGCSALT
+760 LT
-770 SLDLSNFDTGKVTEM
+770 SLDLTNFNTSKVTKM
-785 ASMFSDCS
+785 SCMFEGCS
-793 SLTNLVLSESFNTS
+793 GLTSLKLSESFDTS
-807 SVTTMAYMF
+807 KVTDMSQMF
-816 NGCSSL
+816 WKCSKL
-822 KDLILPESFNTSAVT
+822 TNLTLPESFNTSNVV
-837 NMDRMFR
+837 NMSRMFQA
-844 GCQSL
+844 CSSL
-849 TSLTLPQAFDIS
+849 TYLTLPKAFDTS
-861 KVTNMYAMFADSTK
+861 KVENMRAMFADNTK
-875 LETVDL
+875 LETVDF
-881 SQANFNTSS
+881 SQANFKPSS
-890 VTTMQYLFSDDTALQ
+890 ATTMEYLFSADKAL
-905 KVNLDDQF
+905 KEVKLGNQF

-919 NLSAIFSGC
+919 NLGYMFNACSALEEID
-928 SNLETINGDL
+928 SNF
-938 IFSATTDNQA
+938 IFSATEDNQA
-948 QNLSSMFSGC
+948 TTMSHMFYQC
-958 GKLDGVNFVYVDAA
+958 YKLKAVNFAYADENGTLVA
-972 GNEVEDPT
+972 EKPES
-980 TVSFPYVTTMASM
+980 VSFSKLKTMANM
-993 FSGCQKLTSID
+993 FDDCNALMSID
-1004 MGGWQMKDLT
+1004 MGGWKMPDLT
-1014 STSSMFKNCSS
+1014 STAYMFFDCDD
-1025 LQTLDLSW
+1025 LMELDLSW
-1033 TEIAALEAQLSV
+1033 TGIAAIDEETTDYTTAQMFGS
-1045 GAMFNNVSTSAALN
+1045 GADKINQSAKLN
-1059 VANEADGTLST
+1059 VASEDGIDTLST

-1079 KASVTNGTVYVDNV
+1079 KASVTNGTVTVDG
-1093 QIWPATT
+1093 QPLSDQT

-1105 IGDGP
+1105 SGDGP
-1110 TMEPSGDPTQGTEP
+1110 MAEPSGDPTLGTEP
-1124 EGSHADPENG
+1124 GATPADPENG
-1134 GEPGNTNDPSN
+1134 GEPGNTK
-1145 DEPNNNEPSNDEEN
+1145 EPSNDEQN
-1159 NNEPSNDEQN
+1159 NNDSSNDEQNNNNAPSNDEQN
-1169 NNDPSNG
+1169 NNDPSN
-1176 EQNNDEPLNGEQNNN
+1176 DEQNNN
-1191 DPSNDD
+1191 NES
-1197 ETNDVPSGDNV
+1197 TNEEPSGDNV
-1208 TPDGEG
+1208 TPGGEG
-1214 VVSTEPVEE
+1214 DVSTNPVEE
-1223 PGTDAP
+1223 PGADDP
-1229 EQDAAEPAAAS
+1229 EQDVTESEEGSTLAAAS

-1246 AADARTTGDYTVK
+1246 AADARTAGDYTIL
-1259 DNIWTHNTR
+1259 DNGIWQHKVATP
-1268 TRAGSQFQYI
+1268 AGSQFQYR

-1307 TKDELNAIGE
+1307 TDAELQE
-1317 GTELVQIGSVEYS
+1317 TELIQIGSVKETDGANS
-1330 DADTGFKGGR
+1330 GGFKGGR
-1340 VVDADYD
+1340 VVDATYNDTT
-1347 KDANALTA
+1347 KELTA

-1368 NIWCTNEE
+1368 NIWCTNKE
-1376 KDFPDGGGYVY
+1376 KAFPDGGYVY
-1387 WDGTATT
+1387 WDGTATA

-1399 AATSNVYRLWDVRN
+1399 AATSNGYRLWDVKN
-1413 ADPEIPEAQDYTLT
+1413 VTPTPPEAQDYTLS
-1427 YKFTGQVPPDAK
+1427 YNFTGDVPPDAK

-1444 TYKEGDQVTVAEK
+1444 TYEKGDQVTVAEE

-1486 LTMPDENITLIGN
+1486 LTMPDENITLTGN
-1499 WTRNDEQA
+1499 WTLEKNSA
-1507 PKVTVKYQYDDTA
+1507 PKIEVAYEYDNTAPEGAPVIAKETIAFGKNYTVKS
-1520 PKDAPQIADEIVAV
+1520 I
-1534 GDTYNVKPNLPD
+1534 PD
-1546 TGYASFNGW
+1546 VVNYCTFNGW
-1555 VPSLSIGDANVAIA
+1555 TPTLTVDDAEIPLTK
-1569 DDDKDGIYTSADY
+1569 DKDGIYTNDDY
-1582 RIPTSGTLSTAQF
+1582 RIPASGTLSTAQF
-1595 ADAEN
+1595 ADADN

-1612 TGTIKFD
+1612 TGTIKF
-1619 ANADGVEG
+1619 NGNGGSG
-1627 SMTDMTGVTHDEDQ
+1627 SMSEMTGVTYDEDQ

-1657 WSLSEDGPVV
+1657 WSLEPNGPIV
-1667 KSDGESAAGLITE
+1667 KSDGDSAAGLITE

-1693 KPAVVETIM
+1693 KPAVVETIK
-1702 VYPADIIIYMGGADG
+1702 VYPADIVIYMGGKDG
-1717 AAGTVN
+1717 AEGTVD
-1723 ENGDIVGSDS
+1723 ENGQIVGSDS

-1739 RVTLPA
+1739 RVTLPT
-1745 SLKGTDVTTLT
+1745 SLKDTDVTTLT
-1756 FKEKNGTKTWK
+1756 FKEKNSTKTWK

-1781 VPQGEGQAATRVQFT
+1781 VPTGSNTEATRVQFT
-1796 KANGEVITSDNFT
+1796 KANGEVITSDNFI

-1832 KNGSQTYSVNSN
+1832 ESAGQTYSVNSN

-1969 DFTLLHFKD
+1969 DFTLLHFTD
-1978 LHRDMESGVIED
+1978 LHRDMASGVIED

-1998 EVGCKVEGDHVVF
+1998 EVACKVEDAHVVF
-2011 EIGRGGFSP
+2011 EIGSGGFSP

-2026 EETDE
+2026 EEADE
-2031 PDTPDKPNVPTEPDT
+2031 PNTPDKPNVPTEPDM
-2046 PEDLNTVDHF
+2046 PDDLNTVDHF

-2096 DASDFSDVSSSDWY
+2096 DVSDFSDVKSSDWY

-2118 EMNILKGY
+2118 DMGILKGY

-2152 TGAIYEP
+2152 TGATYEP

-2165 TGSEWFAGAIMDAVN
+2165 TGDEWFAGAIMDAVN

-2207 NRTVGRVP
+2207 NRTLGRVP

-2224 EMITWPDNPESAWF
+2224 EMKTWPDNPESAWF

-2259 KVENWTDLLDKDWTD
+2259 KVENWTDLLDKDWND